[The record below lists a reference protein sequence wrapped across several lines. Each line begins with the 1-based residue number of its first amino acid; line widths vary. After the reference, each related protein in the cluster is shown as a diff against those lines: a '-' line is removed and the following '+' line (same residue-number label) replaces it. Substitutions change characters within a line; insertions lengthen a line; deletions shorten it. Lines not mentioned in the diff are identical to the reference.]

1 MKVAKRYVITH
12 HCLIAA
18 ALILLA
24 VCCQLPAK
32 AYALD
37 IRRSILPNGLT
48 VLQVKRHNLP
58 IVMVSL
64 LVKASPLSEPGEKA
78 GLANLTSEL
87 IAAGTKKRK
96 ATDISQ
102 EVEFIG
108 AELGS
113 SAENDFTLVTLS
125 VLKKDLEKGFEI
137 FSDVVLNPVFPEEE
151 IKRNKELVKG
161 SLRQSEEDP
170 SFIAKKAFKNAV
182 YRDLPYGRLVRGSTE
197 TIDRIGR
204 DDIVRFHSDYYRPN
218 NSVLAVVGDLTEK
231 ELRSLIDR
239 FLLEWKASAVPDV
252 PSVPLPR
259 PGKEVIR
266 MDRDL
271 TQATIV
277 LGHAGIRRSN
287 PDYYAVSVMNYVL
300 GGGGFSSRLM
310 QTVRDDMGLAYDI
323 HSYFSS
329 YKDGGTFKV
338 VAQTKDESAGT
349 VVEEIYRQV
358 RKITGEQISDQE
370 LEDAKAYLTG
380 SFPRRLDTNRKIA
393 DFLVAV
399 EFYGLG
405 LDYIEK
411 YPEYIKS
418 VTKEDVLKVADKYLD
433 LGHLVTVVVGKQ
445 ANISLKSE

>member
-1 MKVAKRYVITH
+1 MKAAKRYIITH
-12 HCLIAA
+12 HRLIAA
-18 ALILLA
+18 ALVLSA

-37 IRRSILPNGLT
+37 IRRSVLPNGLT
-48 VLQVKRHNLP
+48 VLQVERHNLP
-58 IVMVSL
+58 IIMVSL
-64 LVKASPLSEPGEKA
+64 LVKASPLGEPVEKA
-78 GLANLTSEL
+78 GLANLTSQL

-218 NSVLAVVGDLTEK
+218 NSVLVVVGDLTEK

-266 MDRDL
+266 IDRDL

-329 YKDGGTFKV
+329 YEDGGTFKV

-399 EFYGLG
+399 EFYELG

-418 VTKEDVLKVADKYLD
+418 VTREDVLKVADKYLD
-433 LGHLVTVVVGKQ
+433 IGHLVTVVVGKQ
-445 ANISLKSE
+445 ANISLRSE